1 MTETGQIAQDSLGT
15 ATVPSPGVTG

>member
-1 MTETGQIAQDSLGT
+1 MKEMGQIAQDSLGT